1 MILKMDVNETLG
13 QLNNLHSQSSL
24 MIHKR
29 AHMSV
34 NTCTQPCMSPSME
47 SRIAVVVCVGL
58 MECPRQK
65 PLWDLMVRQTYS
77 TAHIKIN
84 TQSEVFTLNAAS
96 FFKHA
101 VLSMNI
107 QHGQDLSSKDRSCP
121 WDRSE
126 SSAKTRRKSREKK
139 EKSVEGASSL

>member
-1 MILKMDVNETLG
+1 MDVKETLG
-13 QLNNLHSQSSL
+13 QLNNLHPQSSL
-24 MIHKR
+24 MIHKH

-34 NTCTQPCMSPSME
+34 NTCTQPCMSPSMK
-47 SRIAVVVCVGL
+47 SRIAVVGL

-65 PLWDLMVRQTYS
+65 PPWDLMVRQTYS

-107 QHGQDLSSKDRSCP
+107 QHGQDLSSKDGSCP

-139 EKSVEGASSL
+139 EKSVEGAVSL

>member
-1 MILKMDVNETLG
+1 MDVNETLG
-13 QLNNLHSQSSL
+13 QLNNLHSHSSL
-24 MIHKR
+24 MIHKH

-34 NTCTQPCMSPSME
+34 NTCTQPCMSPSMK
-47 SRIAVVVCVGL
+47 SRVAVIGCVGL
-58 MECPRQK
+58 MECPKQK
-65 PLWDLMVRQTYS
+65 SPWDLMVRQTYS

-121 WDRSE
+121 LDRSE
-126 SSAKTRRKSREKK
+126 SPAKTRRKPREKK
-139 EKSVEGASSL
+139 GQESVEGAGSV